1 MKNYPFYGILLAF
14 ASLGIADDGIWL
26 LNEFPRSAIKAKY
39 GFDVSDGF
47 LKNLQLGSV
56 RFNNGGSGSFV
67 SGDGL
72 VFTNHHVGSDCIQK
86 LSSKEH
92 DYLKDGFIAASRS
105 EERKCP
111 DLELNVLLSIEN
123 VTEKVKASVP
133 ATANPAEAASR
144 RRAEMSAIEKAC
156 SDRTNHRCDVVT
168 LFS

>member
-1 MKNYPFYGILLAF
+1 MKAVKNSLFLGILLVF
-14 ASLGIADDGIWL
+14 APLALADDGIWL
-26 LNEFPRSAIKAKY
+26 INEFPRAAIKAKY
-39 GFDVSDGF
+39 GFEVSDAF
-47 LKNLQLGSV
+47 LKNLQHGSV

-67 SGDGL
+67 SAEGL

-92 DYLKDGFIAASRS
+92 DYLKDGFMAATRA

-133 ATANPAEAASR
+133 ASATPAEAATR
-144 RRAEMSAIEKAC
+144 RRAA
-156 SDRTNHRCDVVT
+156 RCPG
-168 LFS
+168 